1 MVLVSLLEEMLRG
14 SLRLQSTHFVCD
26 SPKGTTS
33 DLLQSSNRK
42 RCRLFRFSFLT
53 LLYALTE
60 ESMLRVPSSTYRLQ
74 LHKEFTFD
82 NARAI
87 ADYLRNL
94 GISHVYCSPYLQAA
108 PGSMHGYDVVS
119 HQAVNV
125 ELGGAE
131 GHERFSERLKE
142 LGIGQVLDIVPNHMS
157 LGKENRYWWDVL
169 ENGASSRYAS
179 FFDIDW
185 HPVEERLR
193 DKILVP
199 ILADQYGRVL
209 HQGGI
214 RIVRVGNNFQVEA
227 AGQTLPVAPQSL
239 QTILG
244 RAAELSRS
252 RTLSF
257 LAASFGRLPS
267 PPYEDRRKVLALHN
281 DKIVLYSL
289 LERLCREE
297 QGVCDGIERSIEE
310 LNRDEDALDDFLNQQ
325 NYRLAYW
332 KTSGQ
337 QLGYRR
343 FFDVNTLVGL
353 RVEREHVFE
362 ETHALVL
369 DWLKSG
375 VLDGVRVDHP
385 DGLRD
390 PLEYLLRLRQ
400 RAPEAWIVVEKIL
413 EPGEFLREN
422 WPIQGTTGY
431 DFMYVA
437 GGLQIWPQGLDE
449 LTAIY
454 RSFLGKEMAASLS
467 DYALLAHD
475 KKINVS
481 QEALGSDVNRLT
493 SMFVEICESNR
504 NQRDY
509 TQAEVR
515 RAIREVAA
523 CLNIYRTYVV
533 PERNEITDEDRMH
546 IAQATECAK
555 AWRQDI
561 DGGLFDFLRDVLTMV
576 VTGRRES
583 EFVLRFQQFTGPVM
597 AKGVEDTALYC
608 YNRLSGMNEVGGNPE
623 SNGLTIGEFHAYCE
637 KMQATHPLTMTSLAT
652 HDTKRSGDVRARLM
666 VLSEV
671 APRFGASI
679 QRWSRMN
686 ASFKKRSLTGVMPDA
701 NTEYLYYQTL
711 IGAWPISVERA
722 QGYMLKAAREAKLQT
737 TWVANNK
744 EFEDALMEFVARTL
758 EHPPFL
764 KDLEQFV
771 NRIKDAGRVNSLA
784 QTLMQYTAP
793 GIPDLYQGTEIWDL
807 SLVDPDN
814 RRPVDYEW
822 RRQLLTDL
830 LGLSGENI
838 AAQIMQRAEEGM
850 PKMWVIYQALQ
861 LRRGHPEWFGAESSY
876 TPLPVEGARWD
887 HGIAYLRGDVV
898 ATVVP
903 RWNTRVAGSWR
914 DTSVLLPQGLWRNRL
929 TGTTIQGGRV
939 TLRTMLRD
947 FPVALLVRENGH
959 A

>member
-1 MVLVSLLEEMLRG
+1 
-14 SLRLQSTHFVCD
+14 
-26 SPKGTTS
+26 
-33 DLLQSSNRK
+33 
-42 RCRLFRFSFLT
+42 
-53 LLYALTE
+53 
-60 ESMLRVPSSTYRLQ
+60 MLRVPISTYRVQ

-82 NARAI
+82 DAA
-87 ADYLRNL
+87 AVAEYLWEL
-94 GISHVYCSPYLQAA
+94 GASHMYCSPYLQAA

-119 HQAVNV
+119 HQAINE
-125 ELGGAE
+125 ELGGKE
-131 GHERFSERLKE
+131 GHERLCKKLAEV
-142 LGIGQVLDIVPNHMS
+142 GMGQVLDIVPNHMS

-185 HPVEERLR
+185 QPVEERLR

-199 ILADQYGRVL
+199 MLSDQYGRVL
-209 HQGGI
+209 HRGGI
-214 RIVRVGNNFQVEA
+214 RVVRADGKFHVEA
-227 AGQTLPVAPQSL
+227 EGQILPTAPQSL

-281 DKIVLYSL
+281 DKVVLYTL
-289 LERLCREE
+289 LERLCKEE
-297 QGVCDGIERSIEE
+297 QGVCDGIDRTIEG
-310 LNRDEDALDDFLNQQ
+310 LNSNEDMLDDFLNQQ

-343 FFDVNTLVGL
+343 FFDVNSLVGL

-369 DWLKSG
+369 DWIERKI
-375 VLDGVRVDHP
+375 LDGVRVDHP

-390 PLEYLLRLRQ
+390 PLEYMERLRK

-422 WPIQGTTGY
+422 WPIEGTTGY
-431 DFMYVA
+431 DFMNAV
-437 GGLQIWPQGLDE
+437 GGVLLWPQGLTE
-449 LTAIY
+449 LTSVY
-454 RSFLGKEMAASLS
+454 QEFLGKELAAILT
-467 DYALLAHD
+467 DYPALAHD

-504 NQRDY
+504 DQRDY

-533 PERNEITDEDRMH
+533 PARNEITDEDRMH
-546 IAQATECAK
+546 IAEATECAK
-555 AWRQDI
+555 ARRQDI
-561 DGGLFDFLRDVLTMV
+561 DGGLFDFLRDVLTMA
-576 VTGRRES
+576 VTGRQES
-583 EFVLRFQQFTGPVM
+583 EFVLRFQQFTSPVM

-608 YNRLSGMNEVGGNPE
+608 YNRLSGMNEVGSNPD
-623 SNGLTIGEFHAYCE
+623 SNGLSVADFHAYCE
-637 KMQATHPLTMTSLAT
+637 KMQGTHPLTMTALTT
-652 HDTKRSGDVRARLM
+652 HDTKRSDDVRARLA
-666 VLSEV
+666 VLTEMAS
-671 APRFGASI
+671 RFGAAI
-679 QRWSRMN
+679 HRWSRMN
-686 ASFKKRSLTGVMPDA
+686 AGFRKRSASGALPDA

-711 IGAWPISVERA
+711 IGAWPLTRERA
-722 QGYMLKAAREAKLQT
+722 QAYMLKSSREAKLQT
-737 TWVANNK
+737 SWVANNK
-744 EFEDALMEFVARTL
+744 EFEDALMEFIAKTL

-771 NRIKDAGRVNSLA
+771 NRVKDAGWVNSLA
-784 QTLMQYTAP
+784 QTLIKHTAP
-793 GIPDLYQGTEIWDL
+793 GVPDLYQGTEVWDL

-814 RRPVDYEW
+814 RRPVDYER
-822 RRQLLTDL
+822 RRQLLAEMR
-830 LGLSGENI
+830 GLAGQDV
-838 AAQIMQRAEEGM
+838 AARVMQRVEEGM
-850 PKMWVIYQALQ
+850 PKMWVIHQALL
-861 LRRGHPEWFGAESSY
+861 LRREHPEWFGPEAAY
-876 TPLPVEGARWD
+876 TPLTVEG
-887 HGIAYLRGDVV
+887 GK
-898 ATVVP
+898 
-903 RWNTRVAGSWR
+903 S
-914 DTSVLLPQGLWRNRL
+914 
-929 TGTTIQGGRV
+929 
-939 TLRTMLRD
+939 
-947 FPVALLVRENGH
+947 
-959 A
+959 